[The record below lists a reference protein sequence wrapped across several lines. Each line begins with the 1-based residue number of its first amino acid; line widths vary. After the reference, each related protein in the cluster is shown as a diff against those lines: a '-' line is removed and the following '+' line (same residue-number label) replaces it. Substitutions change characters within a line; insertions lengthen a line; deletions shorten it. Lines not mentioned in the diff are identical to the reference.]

1 MRKQVS
7 LISLCLFSLSLQAGT
22 MGAAGSAPHYPW
34 FASIGTGYSWTEKP
48 GIVNPNPAFWDSSLQ
63 GYDADLGD
71 RGFYTFEVGKQIHEY
86 MNVSVSYMNHE
97 EFDYQ
102 KFQTS
107 PPGTSGTPG
116 FSGNAR
122 TRYFELDNKAIL
134 VNGFIHPAQAFT
146 TLAAIEVTPF
156 IGGGIGYAHNEVR
169 NFYTV
174 GRTVV
179 AGVPVGSTTTIGDPV
194 DRDSFAWQASA
205 GVNFTP
211 IGSHLSVE
219 AGYRYYDGGKF
230 EGPSTIYT
238 NSAGFQTST
247 PWSGRLKANQ
257 AFINFRYT
265 V

>member
-1 MRKQVS
+1 MKKQGSV
-7 LISLCLFSLSLQAGT
+7 IFLCLLSLSLHAGT
-22 MGAAGSAPHYPW
+22 MGTVGTASSYPW

-48 GIVNPNPAFWDSSLQ
+48 GIVNPNPAFWDFSLQ

-71 RGFYTFEVGKQIHEY
+71 RGFYTFEVGKQLQEY
-86 MNVSVSYMNHE
+86 LDISISYINHE
-97 EFDYQ
+97 NFDYQ

-107 PPGTSGTPG
+107 PPGTSDTPG
-116 FSGNAR
+116 FSGSAR

-134 VNGFIHPAQAFT
+134 VNGFIHPANALA

-156 IGGGIGYAHNEVR
+156 IGGGVGYAHNEVR

-174 GRTVV
+174 GRTVI
-179 AGVPVGSTTTIGDPV
+179 AGIPVGSTTTIGDPAG
-194 DRDSFAWQASA
+194 RNSFAWQLSA
-205 GVNFTP
+205 GVNLTP
-211 IGSHLSVE
+211 TGSHLSIGT
-219 AGYRYYDGGKF
+219 GYRYYDGGKF
-230 EGPSTIYT
+230 EGPSTVYT

-257 AFINFRYT
+257 VFVNFRYL